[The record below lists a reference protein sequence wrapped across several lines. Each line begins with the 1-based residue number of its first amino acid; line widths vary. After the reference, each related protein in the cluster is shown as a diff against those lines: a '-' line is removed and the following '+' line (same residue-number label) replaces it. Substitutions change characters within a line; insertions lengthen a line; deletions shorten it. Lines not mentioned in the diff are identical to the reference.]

1 MIISASRRTD
11 IPAFYAEWFANR
23 VREGFVCVRNP
34 MNAHQVSRVSL
45 DPALV
50 DCIVFWTKNPAPML
64 EHLDAFAAYPYYFQ
78 ATLTGYGR
86 DVEGNLPDKH
96 EVLLPA
102 MKELARRIGPERVV
116 WRYDPILFNEKYTP
130 QYHLRAVREIAEE
143 LEGCTEKCVISF
155 VDTYQRN
162 RKSIETLGAR
172 DDLPSEREFRAFATE
187 LADTVRAHGMACASC
202 AERVNLA
209 DCGIEHNCCVDR
221 TLIERILGCPLDVKK
236 DKTQRPECGCVTSID
251 VGTYNTCPHGC
262 RYCYA
267 NFSPESVER
276 SRAAYDP
283 ASPLLCD
290 HLREDDVVTDRKVKR
305 LSSGQATLPF
315 A

>member
-102 MKELARRIGPERVV
+102 MKELAHRIGPERVV

-130 QYHLRAVREIAEE
+130 QYHLRAVREIANTAIR
-143 LEGCTEKCVISF
+143 LKT
-155 VDTYQRN
+155 
-162 RKSIETLGAR
+162 GAR
-172 DDLPSEREFRAFATE
+172 GLRTIIENLMTDVMYDIPSNDGISEVRITRE
-187 LADTVRAHGMACASC
+187 
-202 AERVNLA
+202 
-209 DCGIEHNCCVDR
+209 CV
-221 TLIERILGCPLDVKK
+221 LGTAKPEVIKK
-236 DKTQRPECGCVTSID
+236 S
-251 VGTYNTCPHGC
+251 
-262 RYCYA
+262 A
-267 NFSPESVER
+267 
-276 SRAAYDP
+276 
-283 ASPLLCD
+283 
-290 HLREDDVVTDRKVKR
+290 
-305 LSSGQATLPF
+305 
-315 A
+315 